1 MLKGLLFLIVL
12 AFVIVAIIVLVVV
25 NFVLSLI
32 RRMRHHVDDMDD
44 IVYDNNMKRHSAQY
58 NFRGRTNRGFNNTRT
73 HTSRSRSESGET
85 IVDTRDPMTANRKI
99 ISDDEGEYVDFVEEA

>member
-44 IVYDNNMKRHSAQY
+44 IVYDNNMTFVGKYESIAYIEKYSEELLGVKLNRLGLTRSCNKLKQY
-58 NFRGRTNRGFNNTRT
+58 KGYMFIREIDSVALKNNM
-73 HTSRSRSESGET
+73 
-85 IVDTRDPMTANRKI
+85 V
-99 ISDDEGEYVDFVEEA
+99 